1 MRWHRRSDDLDDAI
15 DVLEDGHYE
24 EAELLAE
31 QAVVDELQS
40 MAQSMASRSGG
51 KPQPTGIQ
59 NVRLRR

>member
-40 MAQSMASRSGG
+40 MASRSGG